1 MSKMEIFAKAVN
13 CFCKELHLRGLL
25 DRLSKICFG
34 GAIRFMNTKI
44 KITYINYILK
54 LHKVNYIKH
63 IHILVFVKCALM
75 VHSDQIEMC

>member
-1 MSKMEIFAKAVN
+1 MTDFPKFA
-13 CFCKELHLRGLL
+13 
-25 DRLSKICFG
+25 FG
-34 GAIRFMNTKI
+34 GAIRFMSTKI
-44 KITYINYILK
+44 KITYVNYILK